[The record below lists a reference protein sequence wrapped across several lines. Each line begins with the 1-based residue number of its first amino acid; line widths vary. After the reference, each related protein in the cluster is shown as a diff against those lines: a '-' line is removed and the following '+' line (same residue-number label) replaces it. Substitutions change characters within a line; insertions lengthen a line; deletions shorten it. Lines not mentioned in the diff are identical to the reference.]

1 MVVSTGFNH
10 TWNNLEIL
18 VSLGLSWN
26 GSMTDFGLLQLLM
39 SLIKD
44 KFDWRYVIMIYI
56 DDSQRMASYMAEQL
70 QVSYLLICHMYRCH
84 SQLLLIQPIS
94 SFGEYATHL
103 FFTSSSQPLGL
114 LHVNKYCAK
123 LPAQHITSS
132 HSQVLVEGQTISLPA
147 SPTHPPTPTACTGYM
162 TASITKHPNLQ

>member
-26 GSMTDFGLLQLLM
+26 GFMTDFGLLQLLM

-84 SQLLLIQPIS
+84 S
-94 SFGEYATHL
+94 
-103 FFTSSSQPLGL
+103 
-114 LHVNKYCAK
+114 
-123 LPAQHITSS
+123 
-132 HSQVLVEGQTISLPA
+132 
-147 SPTHPPTPTACTGYM
+147 
-162 TASITKHPNLQ
+162 